1 MIGDS
6 PMEKMIMQPIMI
18 MITMVRMIVEE
29 PF

>member
-18 MITMVRMIVEE
+18 MITMVRMIVKE

>member
-1 MIGDS
+1 MIGDN
-6 PMEKMIMQPIMI
+6 PIGKMIIQPIMI